1 MTIFGKL
8 IVILGAFLI
17 LVVLIWGGMRWLERN
32 AVPKVEER
40 NATVKTDV
48 EKAREVNPADEF
60 CIKHPCKP

>member
-1 MTIFGKL
+1 MSTFGRL
-8 IVILGAFLI
+8 VVIIGMFLI
-17 LVVLIWGGMRWLERN
+17 LIVLIWGGMRWLERN
-32 AVPKVEER
+32 AVPEVEER